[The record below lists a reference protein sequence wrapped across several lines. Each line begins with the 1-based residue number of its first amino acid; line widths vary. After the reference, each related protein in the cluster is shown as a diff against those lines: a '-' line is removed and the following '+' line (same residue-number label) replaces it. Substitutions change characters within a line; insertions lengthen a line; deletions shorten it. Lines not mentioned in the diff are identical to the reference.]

1 MMKLLLVEARRAL
14 HRRAVW
20 VLVGLALIGTAIAA
34 VAVFFDSAGLDLA
47 RLRAEGGMSPA
58 VMTDWWVSGSG
69 DGLLAVAALFL
80 VVGGL
85 LGGAF
90 VVGGE
95 WRAGT
100 VATVL
105 TWEGRRIRFHAARLG
120 ACAALAALIAVVLQ
134 LVFLASFLP
143 SVVAHGS
150 AAGADGGW
158 TLALL
163 AAMTRIALLTAL
175 AATAGASVA
184 TVGRSTAAALAVAGG
199 WLAVGEPL
207 FRGWRPG
214 VARHLLIDNAT
225 VLLTWAPLQDAPSTR
240 SPAVALATLVAYGL
254 TAAFLAGLW
263 FRRSDVAS
271 AV

>member
-1 MMKLLLVEARRAL
+1 MMLLLVEARRAL

-34 VAVFFDSAGLDLA
+34 VAVFFDSADLDVA
-47 RLRAEGGMSPA
+47 TLRAQGEMSPA
-58 VMTDWWVSGSG
+58 IMTDWWVPGSG
-69 DGLLAVAALFL
+69 DGLMAIAALFL

-100 VATVL
+100 VATAL

-120 ACAALAALIAVVLQ
+120 ACAATAALIAVALQ
-134 LVFLASFLP
+134 VVFLASFLP

-150 AAGADGGW
+150 AAGADGRW

-163 AAMTRIALLTAL
+163 AAMARIALLTAL
-175 AATAGASVA
+175 AATAGAAVA
-184 TVGRSTAAALAVAGG
+184 TVGRSTAAGLAVAGG

-207 FRGWRPG
+207 LRGWRPG
-214 VARHLLIDNAT
+214 IARHLLIDNAT
-225 VLLTWAPLQDAPSTR
+225 VLLTWAPLQDAPS
-240 SPAVALATLVAYGL
+240 SPSPGVALTRLIAYGL
-254 TAAFLAGLW
+254 AAAFLAGLW
-263 FRRSDVAS
+263 FRRVDVA
-271 AV
+271 AA